1 MTRFQASQNLFGETE
16 EKREIYQS
24 EIGGPGI
31 YILKQNFS
39 NTKQECWLIESGIW

>member
-1 MTRFQASQNLFGETE
+1 MCNEAVMTRFQASQNLFGETE

-24 EIGGPGI
+24 EIGGLGI

-39 NTKQECWLIESGIW
+39 NTKQEC